1 MQLPYLL
8 CIKNNLMDGKTYLM
22 IIYGSYF
29 ISTVILS
36 FLINGLFLKFA
47 STLGIRNANETII
60 RWSPKAK
67 PSLGGISF
75 YIIFLIS
82 IASYPIFFEQSR
94 ELFSKPLLGVLA
106 ASTLAF
112 LMGLSDDAY
121 NTKPLLK
128 LIIQICCGLILI
140 STGTYINIFSNVFIN
155 YGLTLFWVVG
165 LMNSINMLDNMDAIT
180 SIVSITIIIGALFI
194 LYINNDNYSIH
205 ILLLIGV
212 LAALIGFLFFNWHPS
227 KMFMGDTGSQFLGL
241 FLAAMGII
249 YFWNTPDIHGQLI
262 QSKQFFVTI
271 LAFAIPIIDTTTVT
285 INRLLKGKSPFV
297 GGKDHTTH
305 SLFFMGL
312 TEKRIA
318 ILFLAIC
325 LMSMFFNVLIIKY
338 IDNWGYIH
346 IVLFSI
352 YYLALFWFLYAPTRK
367 HGH

>member
-1 MQLPYLL
+1 MDAKLYLIL
-8 CIKNNLMDGKTYLM
+8 VYI
-22 IIYGSYF
+22 SYF

-47 STLGIRNANETII
+47 TTLGIRNANETII
-60 RWSPKAK
+60 RWSPKSK

-82 IASYPIFFEQSR
+82 IASYPIFFEQSKV
-94 ELFSKPLLGVLA
+94 LLSKPLLGILA
-106 ASTLAF
+106 ACTLAF

-128 LIIQICCGLILI
+128 FIIQVCCALILI
-140 STGTYINIFSNVFIN
+140 STGTHISIFSNMYIN
-155 YGLTLFWVVG
+155 YALTLFWVVG
-165 LMNSINMLDNMDAIT
+165 LMNSINMLDNMDGIT
-180 SIVSITIIIGALFI
+180 TLVSITIILSALFI
-194 LYINNDNYSIH
+194 LYLNNDNYSIH

-227 KMFMGDTGSQFLGL
+227 KMFMGDTGSQFIGL

-249 YFWNTPDIHGQLI
+249 YFWNTPDVHGNLI

-271 LAFAIPIIDTTTVT
+271 LTFAIPIIDTTSVT

-318 ILFLAIC
+318 LLYLGIC
-325 LMSMFFNVLIIKY
+325 LVSMFFNLLIIKY
-338 IDNWGYIH
+338 IEDWGYLHVI
-346 IVLFSI
+346 LFSI
-352 YYLALFWFLYAPTRK
+352 YYIALFWFLYAPTRK
-367 HGH
+367 HGQ

>member
-1 MQLPYLL
+1 MEEKFYLFL
-8 CIKNNLMDGKTYLM
+8 
-22 IIYGSYF
+22 IYGSYF

-47 STLGIRNANETII
+47 TTLGIRNANDTVI
-60 RWSPKAK
+60 RWSPQAK

-82 IASYPIFFEQSR
+82 IASYPIFFEQSKI
-94 ELFSKPLLGVLA
+94 LFSKPLLGILA
-106 ASTLAF
+106 ACTLAF

-140 STGTYINIFSNVFIN
+140 STDTYIKIFPNIYIN
-155 YGLTLFWVVG
+155 YGMTLFWVVG

-180 SIVSITIIIGALFI
+180 TLVSISIIMGALFI

-205 ILLLIGV
+205 ILLLLGV
-212 LAALIGFLFFNWHPS
+212 MAALVGFLFFNWHPA

-249 YFWNTPDIHGQLI
+249 YYWNTPDVHGNLI

-285 INRLLKGKSPFV
+285 INRLLKGNSPFI

-305 SLFFMGL
+305 SFFFMGL

-318 ILFLAIC
+318 LMYLSICFVSLFFIL
-325 LMSMFFNVLIIKY
+325 LIIKY
-338 IDNWGYIH
+338 IKDWGYIH
-346 IVLFSI
+346 IILFSI
-352 YYLALFWFLYAPTRK
+352 YYSALFWFLYSPTRRNSR
-367 HGH
+367 

>member
-1 MQLPYLL
+1 
-8 CIKNNLMDGKTYLM
+8 MDGKLYLVLV
-22 IIYGSYF
+22 YGSYF

-47 STLGIRNANETII
+47 TTLGIRNTNQTVI
-60 RWSPKAK
+60 RWSPQAK

-82 IASYPIFFEQSR
+82 IASYPIFFEQSKV
-94 ELFSKPLLGVLA
+94 LLSKPLLGILA
-106 ASTLAF
+106 ACTLAF

-128 LIIQICCGLILI
+128 FIIQLCCGLILI
-140 STGTYINIFSNVFIN
+140 STGTYISIFSNMLFN
-155 YGLTLFWVVG
+155 YALTLFWVVG
-165 LMNSINMLDNMDAIT
+165 LMNSINMLDNMDGIT
-180 SIVSITIIIGALFI
+180 TLVSITIIISALFI

-205 ILLLIGV
+205 IMLLIGV

-249 YFWNTPDIHGQLI
+249 YFWNTPDVHGKLI

-271 LAFAIPIIDTTTVT
+271 LTFAIPIIDTTTVT

-305 SLFFMGL
+305 SFFFMGV

-318 ILFLAIC
+318 LMYLGIC
-325 LMSMFFNVLIIKY
+325 LISMFFNILIIKY
-338 IDNWGYIH
+338 IENWSYIH
-346 IVLFSI
+346 IILFTV
-352 YYLALFWFLYAPTRK
+352 YYLALFWFLYAPARK
-367 HGH
+367 HGR

>member
-1 MQLPYLL
+1 
-8 CIKNNLMDGKTYLM
+8 MDGKLYLVLV
-22 IIYGSYF
+22 YGSYF

-47 STLGIRNANETII
+47 TTLGIRNTNQTVI
-60 RWSPKAK
+60 RWSPQAK

-82 IASYPIFFEQSR
+82 IASYPIFFEQSKV
-94 ELFSKPLLGVLA
+94 LLSKPLLGILA
-106 ASTLAF
+106 ACTLAF

-128 LIIQICCGLILI
+128 FIIQLCCGLILI
-140 STGTYINIFSNVFIN
+140 STGTYISIFSNMLFN
-155 YGLTLFWVVG
+155 YALTLFWVVG
-165 LMNSINMLDNMDAIT
+165 LMNSINMLDNMDGIT
-180 SIVSITIIIGALFI
+180 TLVSITIIISALFI

-205 ILLLIGV
+205 IMLLIGV

-249 YFWNTPDIHGQLI
+249 YFWNTPDVHGKLI

-271 LAFAIPIIDTTTVT
+271 LTFAIPIIDTTTVT

-297 GGKDHTTH
+297 
-305 SLFFMGL
+305 
-312 TEKRIA
+312 
-318 ILFLAIC
+318 
-325 LMSMFFNVLIIKY
+325 
-338 IDNWGYIH
+338 
-346 IVLFSI
+346 
-352 YYLALFWFLYAPTRK
+352 
-367 HGH
+367 